1 MNVSYNLFNYFV
13 LDIPNCGNYPDCN
26 SCAKVS
32 ECAWCA
38 SEGTCTSISTAFTKD
53 CGGLVFELPC
63 PDSFVNG
70 IVFTYYFSQ
79 CFYYK
84 RFYFKTEN
92 VVVGNLIVRADPTFG
107 GAN

>member
-1 MNVSYNLFNYFV
+1 MPCVQVCVLFRQMIFKNKIF
-13 LDIPNCGNYPDCN
+13 LLITISLALPNCGNYPDCN
-26 SCAKVS
+26 SCAKVP

-70 IVFTYYFSQ
+70 IFLLFQNFISLS
-79 CFYYK
+79 
-84 RFYFKTEN
+84 N
-92 VVVGNLIVRADPTFG
+92 
-107 GAN
+107 